1 MNRPQGPGMG
11 PNGWGGGGWNAPYG
25 YPGSGP
31 GHGWGGGGPWNHG
44 GFGGPRGP
52 FPPYG
57 NFGGPRMGFNGGPG
71 FQGGP
76 AYPGGWGGPGAHM
89 QGNNEPGIP
98 GEEEGPPG
106 EDAMEE
112 GGNEIA
118 DGNKSGNINQIAAGN
133 NWNQNFPPLGYNQ
146 AGWGGPRPVMP
157 AGPYPGFNP
166 IPPQLN
172 QKKKNKNK
180 KGKKVMEG
188 SISSP
193 VVSSAASSPLKPAQQ
208 NFTKDSTPTP
218 TKEAAPLPGA
228 ADWPPSLKNYVSRC
242 FNQCV
247 TDVDKDMVEVILKGK
262 ITAAASS
269 NTLWSK
275 NWDDEPLPAN
285 LASKANQVKGDLAS
299 QGKVVRA
306 GPGRVGGF
314 SDKMSKDDRTPKKR
328 RKRSGSGGN
337 SPDYGGNANLVPLGG
352 GKGVKGAQLSAKN
365 KKEKKGKTPHFY
377 SNPMSMDLDSDL
389 ATSALKMKRAAR
401 FGGEERE
408 VGGGVKRK
416 KPLNLLSTLNDKLIN
431 NEEWEESSEI
441 DWEKMHVVGTC
452 SKLEKPFLRLTEA
465 PEPGKVRPVPILM
478 RSIQMVKDAW
488 VRDQDYHYACDQ
500 LKSIRQDLT
509 VQGIRDKFTVQV
521 YETHARVALEK
532 GDYTEFNQCQSQL
545 KMLYA
550 DIGGDNRLE
559 FTAYRILYYMYTQ
572 ELLDL
577 TSALAALTA
586 EEKQDECISH
596 SIKLRSAWSQGNY
609 HRFFSLYQSAPKMS
623 GYLIDWF
630 IDRERRL
637 ALSTIIKA

>member
-1 MNRPQGPGMG
+1 M
-11 PNGWGGGGWNAPYG
+11 
-25 YPGSGP
+25 
-31 GHGWGGGGPWNHG
+31 
-44 GFGGPRGP
+44 
-52 FPPYG
+52 
-57 NFGGPRMGFNGGPG
+57 
-71 FQGGP
+71 
-76 AYPGGWGGPGAHM
+76 
-89 QGNNEPGIP
+89 
-98 GEEEGPPG
+98 
-106 EDAMEE
+106 
-112 GGNEIA
+112 
-118 DGNKSGNINQIAAGN
+118 
-133 NWNQNFPPLGYNQ
+133 
-146 AGWGGPRPVMP
+146 
-157 AGPYPGFNP
+157 
-166 IPPQLN
+166 
-172 QKKKNKNK
+172 
-180 KGKKVMEG
+180 
-188 SISSP
+188 
-193 VVSSAASSPLKPAQQ
+193 
-208 NFTKDSTPTP
+208 
-218 TKEAAPLPGA
+218 
-228 ADWPPSLKNYVSRC
+228 
-242 FNQCV
+242 
-247 TDVDKDMVEVILKGK
+247 
-262 ITAAASS
+262 
-269 NTLWSK
+269 
-275 NWDDEPLPAN
+275 
-285 LASKANQVKGDLAS
+285 
-299 QGKVVRA
+299 
-306 GPGRVGGF
+306 
-314 SDKMSKDDRTPKKR
+314 
-328 RKRSGSGGN
+328 
-337 SPDYGGNANLVPLGG
+337 
-352 GKGVKGAQLSAKN
+352 
-365 KKEKKGKTPHFY
+365 
-377 SNPMSMDLDSDL
+377 
-389 ATSALKMKRAAR
+389 
-401 FGGEERE
+401 
-408 VGGGVKRK
+408 KRK

-452 SKLEKPFLRLTEA
+452 SKLEKPFLRLTKA